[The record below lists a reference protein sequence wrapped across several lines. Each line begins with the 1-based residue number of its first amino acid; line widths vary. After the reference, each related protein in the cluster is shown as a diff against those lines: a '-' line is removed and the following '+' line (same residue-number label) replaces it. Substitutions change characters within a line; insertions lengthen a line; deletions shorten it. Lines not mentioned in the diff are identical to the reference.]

1 MAEVQDTINVGKPV
15 PIVLAEEDHQFIL
28 DEEALESIL
37 LKDDVKDR
45 NVVVVSVAGSYRKG
59 KSFLMDF
66 FLRYMKATY
75 HLNLIKEDA
84 HWIGSDDKPLDGF
97 TWRGGSDR
105 DTTGILMWSEVFKA
119 TLEDGE
125 KVAIVLLDTQ
135 GTFDS
140 ESTVKDCATVFALST
155 LLSSIQIYNLKFN
168 IQEDDLQH
176 LQLFTE
182 YGRLALEDTGTKPF
196 QKLQFL
202 VRDWSFPYEAEYG
215 AEGGQK
221 ILDKRLQISDKQH
234 PELQS
239 LRKHIKSCFSDIS
252 CYLMPHPGLNVATNP
267 NFDGKLSDIEPD
279 FKQNLLT
286 LIPMLLKPNKL
297 ILKEIGGQKIKA
309 KELVQ
314 YFKAY
319 IKLFTGAE
327 LPEPKSMLVTT
338 AEANNLSAVASARE
352 VYRQMMDTICG
363 GNRPYLNTN
372 TLDEEH
378 MKSKDMAMEQF
389 VVKRKMGG
397 DEFSESYKFKL
408 ETDIDEDFLKFKS
421 QNESKNVFKSARTP
435 AVFFA
440 VAVACYFISG
450 LFNFFGM
457 YTVASG
463 VNLIMGLAL
472 LILIMWAYIRYSG
485 VHSELGSTIDDAANI
500 TWDNLLKPSYEIFL
514 QKGLEQ
520 ATNQA
525 INIAVKNTTSP
536 ITGVQSPFGKKPMH
550 RMNSHVEMNDRF
562 RQS

>member
-1 MAEVQDTINVGKPV
+1 MAEVQDAINVGKPV

-37 LKDDVKDR
+37 LKDDIKDR

-75 HLNLIKEDA
+75 HLNLINEDA

-125 KVAIVLLDTQ
+125 KVAIILLDTQ

-215 AEGGQK
+215 ADGGQK
-221 ILDKRLQISDKQH
+221 ILDKRLQISEKQH

-267 NFDGKLSDIEPD
+267 NFDGKLSEIEPE
-279 FKQNLLT
+279 FKQNLIT
-286 LIPMLLKPNKL
+286 MIPMLLRPDRL

-352 VYRQMMDTICG
+352 VYRQTMDTICG
-363 GNRPYLNTN
+363 GNRPYLNNN

-378 MKSKDMAMEQF
+378 IKSKDMAMEQF
-389 VVKRKMGG
+389 IAKRKMGG

-408 ETDIDEDFLKFKS
+408 ESDIDEDFLKFKS

-450 LFNFFGM
+450 LFNFFGI
-457 YTVASG
+457 YSVASG
-463 VNLIMGLAL
+463 INLIMGLAL
-472 LILIMWAYIRYSG
+472 LVLILWAYIRYSG
-485 VHSELGSTIDDAANI
+485 IHGDLGSTIDDAANI
-500 TWDNLLKPSYEIFL
+500 MWDNFLKPCYEIFL

-525 INIAVKNTTSP
+525 INIAVNNTTSP
-536 ITGVQSPFGKKPMH
+536 ISGVQSPFGKRPMQ
-550 RMNSHVEMNDRF
+550 RMNSRVDINDRF
-562 RQS
+562 KQS

>member
-1 MAEVQDTINVGKPV
+1 MAEVQDATNVGKPV
-15 PIVLAEEDHQFIL
+15 PIVLAEEDHQFVL

-37 LKDDVKDR
+37 LKDDIKDR

-66 FLRYMKATY
+66 VLRYMKATY
-75 HLNLIKEDA
+75 HLNLINEDA

-97 TWRGGSDR
+97 SWRGGSDR

-119 TLEDGE
+119 TLDDGE

-182 YGRLALEDTGTKPF
+182 YGRLALEDSGTKPF

-215 AEGGQK
+215 AEGGKK

-234 PELQS
+234 PEHQS
-239 LRKHIKSCFSDIS
+239 LRKHIKSCFSDIG

-267 NFDGKLSDIEPD
+267 NFDGKLSDIEPE
-279 FKQNLLT
+279 FKKNLIT
-286 LIPMLLKPNKL
+286 LIPMLLSPNQL

-309 KELVQ
+309 KELVH

-319 IKLFTGAE
+319 IKLCTGAE
-327 LPEPKSMLVTT
+327 LPEPKSMFDTT

-352 VYRQMMDTICG
+352 VYRSMMDTICG
-363 GNRPYLNTN
+363 GNRPYLNSN
-372 TLDEEH
+372 SLDVEH
-378 MKSKDMAMEQF
+378 FKNKDIAIEQF
-389 VVKRKMGG
+389 ITKRKMGG

-408 ETDIDEDFLKFKS
+408 ENDIDEDFLKFKS

-435 AVFFA
+435 AVFFS

-450 LFNFFGM
+450 LFNFFGI
-457 YTVASG
+457 YSVASG
-463 VNLIMGLAL
+463 INLIMGLAL
-472 LILIMWAYIRYSG
+472 LILILWSYIRYSG

-500 TWDNLLKPSYEIFL
+500 MWDNFLKPTYEIFL

-525 INIAVKNTTSP
+525 INIAVNNTTSP
-536 ITGVQSPFGKKPMH
+536 ITGIQSPFVKRPMQ

-562 RQS
+562 KQT

>member
-1 MAEVQDTINVGKPV
+1 MAEVQDAINVGKPV

-37 LKDDVKDR
+37 LKDDIKDR

-75 HLNLIKEDA
+75 HLNLINEDA

-125 KVAIVLLDTQ
+125 KVAIILLDTQ

-221 ILDKRLQISDKQH
+221 ILNKRLQISDKQH

-267 NFDGKLSDIEPD
+267 NFDGKLSEIEPE
-279 FKQNLLT
+279 FKQNLIT
-286 LIPMLLKPNKL
+286 MIPMLLRPDKL

-352 VYRQMMDTICG
+352 IYRQTMDTICG
-363 GNRPYLNTN
+363 GNRPYLNNN
-372 TLDEEH
+372 TLDDEH
-378 MKSKDMAMEQF
+378 IKSKDMAMEQF
-389 VVKRKMGG
+389 IAKRKMGG

-408 ETDIDEDFLKFKS
+408 ESDIEEDFLKFKS

-450 LFNFFGM
+450 LFNFFGI
-457 YTVASG
+457 YSVASG
-463 VNLIMGLAL
+463 INLIMGLAL
-472 LILIMWAYIRYSG
+472 LVLILWAYIRYSG
-485 VHSELGSTIDDAANI
+485 IHSDLGSTIDDAANI
-500 TWDNLLKPSYEIFL
+500 MWDNFLKPSYEIFL

-525 INIAVKNTTSP
+525 INIAVNNTTSP
-536 ITGVQSPFGKKPMH
+536 IAGVQSPFGKRPMQ
-550 RMNSHVEMNDRF
+550 RMNSHVDMNDRF
-562 RQS
+562 KQS

>member
-1 MAEVQDTINVGKPV
+1 MAEVQDAINVGKPV

-37 LKDDVKDR
+37 LKDDIKDR

-75 HLNLIKEDA
+75 HLNLINEDA

-182 YGRLALEDTGTKPF
+182 YGRLALEDSGTKPF

-221 ILDKRLQISDKQH
+221 ILNKRLQISDKQH

-267 NFDGKLSDIEPD
+267 NFDGKLSEIEPE
-279 FKQNLLT
+279 FKQNLIT
-286 LIPMLLKPNKL
+286 MIPMLLRPDRL

-352 VYRQMMDTICG
+352 VYRQTMDTICG
-363 GNRPYLNTN
+363 GNRPYLNNN

-378 MKSKDMAMEQF
+378 AKSKDMAMEQF
-389 VVKRKMGG
+389 IAKRKMGG

-408 ETDIDEDFLKFKS
+408 ESDIEEDFIKFKS

-450 LFNFFGM
+450 LFNFFGI
-457 YTVASG
+457 YSVASG
-463 VNLIMGLAL
+463 INLIMGLAL
-472 LILIMWAYIRYSG
+472 LILILWAYIRYSG
-485 VHSELGSTIDDAANI
+485 VHSEIGSNIDDAANI
-500 TWDNLLKPSYEIFL
+500 MWDNFLKPSYEIFL

-525 INIAVKNTTSP
+525 INIAVNNTTSP
-536 ITGVQSPFGKKPMH
+536 IAGVQSPFGKRPMQ

-562 RQS
+562 KQS